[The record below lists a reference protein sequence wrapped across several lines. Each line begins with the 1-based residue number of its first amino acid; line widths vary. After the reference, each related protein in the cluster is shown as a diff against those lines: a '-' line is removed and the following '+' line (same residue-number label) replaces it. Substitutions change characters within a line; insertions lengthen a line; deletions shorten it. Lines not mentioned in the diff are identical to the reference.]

1 MKIAILGVGAYAIA
15 LARVFNKNENNEVMM
30 WAKFK
35 EEAKVVM
42 NQRENPSV
50 LPNVK
55 IPDRVKITMNLASC
69 MEDASIVILAVPA
82 GAVRQVS
89 EEVAV
94 YATKEQILCVVSKGI
109 EPKTNMFMSQI
120 LYQATKNENICMISG
135 PSFASEIARDS
146 KTGFNVASSNIKAA
160 KTVKEQFENGL
171 VVSVCDDI
179 IGVQVAAS
187 IKNVFAIFMGMLNGM
202 DMPDSYKASCLA
214 CLVRDL
220 GEVIVALGG
229 KRETIFTYAG
239 LGDMLLTCMSSK
251 SRNFTFGT
259 YVGRGYTMQ
268 EAFETMEVKTVEG
281 IYTLGTITDL
291 IDNKNIKIKSLSLL
305 YGILYNNESKEDIL
319 DKIRM

>member
-15 LARVFNKNENNEVMM
+15 LAKVFNKKEENEVVM

-35 EEAKVVM
+35 EEAKIVM
-42 NQRENPSV
+42 NQRENPGV
-50 LPNVK
+50 LPGVK
-55 IPDRVKITMNLASC
+55 IPERIKITMNLASC
-69 MEDASIVILAVPA
+69 MEGAGIVVLAVPA

-89 EEVAV
+89 EEVAI

-109 EPKTNMFMSQI
+109 EPKTNMFMSEI

-135 PSFASEIARDS
+135 PSFAVEIAKDS
-146 KTGFNVASSNIKAA
+146 KTGFNVAGNNIEAA
-160 KTVKEQFENGL
+160 KVVKEHFENGL
-171 VVSVCDDI
+171 VVSTCDDI
-179 IGVQVAAS
+179 IGVQVASS

-202 DMPDSYKASCLA
+202 DMQDSYKASCLA

-220 GEVIVALGG
+220 GDTIVALGG
-229 KRETIFTYAG
+229 KRETIYTYAG

-259 YVGRGYTMQ
+259 YIGRGYTMQ
-268 EAFETMEVKTVEG
+268 EAFNTMEVKTVEG
-281 IYTLGTITDL
+281 IYTLSTITDL
-291 IDNKNIKIKSLSLL
+291 MESKNFDIKSLRVL
-305 YGILYNNESKEDIL
+305 YGILYNNESKENIL

>member
-15 LARVFNKNENNEVMM
+15 LAKVFNKKEENEVVM

-35 EEAKVVM
+35 EEAKIVM
-42 NQRENPSV
+42 NQRENPGV
-50 LPNVK
+50 LPGIK
-55 IPDRVKITMNLASC
+55 IPERIKITMNLASC
-69 MEDASIVILAVPA
+69 MEDASIVVLAVPA

-109 EPKTNMFMSQI
+109 EPKTNMFMSEI

-135 PSFASEIARDS
+135 PSFAIEIAKDA
-146 KTGFNVASSNIKAA
+146 KTGFNVASNNIEAA
-160 KTVKEQFENGL
+160 KVVKEQFENGL
-171 VVSVCDDI
+171 VVSTCDDI
-179 IGVQVAAS
+179 IGVQVASS

-202 DMPDSYKASCLA
+202 DMQDSYKASCLA

-220 GEVIVALGG
+220 GETIVALGG
-229 KRETIFTYAG
+229 KRDTIYTYAG

-259 YVGRGYTMQ
+259 YIGRGYSMQ
-268 EAFETMEVKTVEG
+268 EAFNTMEVKTVEG

-291 IDNKNIKIKSLSLL
+291 MEKKKFEVKSLRVL
-305 YGILYNNESKEDIL
+305 YEILYNNESKENIL

>member
-15 LARVFNKNENNEVMM
+15 LAKVFNKKEENEVVM

-35 EEAKVVM
+35 EEAKIVM
-42 NQRENPSV
+42 NQRENPGV
-50 LPNVK
+50 LPGVK
-55 IPDRVKITMNLASC
+55 IPERIKITMNLASC
-69 MEDASIVILAVPA
+69 MEGAGIVVLAVPA

-109 EPKTNMFMSQI
+109 EPKTNMFMSEI

-135 PSFASEIARDS
+135 PSFAVEIAKDS
-146 KTGFNVASSNIKAA
+146 KTGFNVAGNNIEAA
-160 KTVKEQFENGL
+160 KVVKEHFENGL
-171 VVSVCDDI
+171 VVSTCDDI
-179 IGVQVAAS
+179 IGVQVASS

-202 DMPDSYKASCLA
+202 DMQDSYKASCLA

-220 GEVIVALGG
+220 GDTIVALGG
-229 KRETIFTYAG
+229 KRETIYTYAG

-259 YVGRGYTMQ
+259 YIGRGYTMQ
-268 EAFETMEVKTVEG
+268 EAFNTMEVKTVEG
-281 IYTLGTITDL
+281 IYTLSTITDL
-291 IDNKNIKIKSLSLL
+291 MESKNFDIKSLRVL
-305 YGILYNNESKEDIL
+305 YGILYNNESKENIL